1 MTKKTAI
8 IMAIVVITISLM
20 IIFPS
25 ESYLE
30 ALKMGGGAF

>member
-1 MTKKTAI
+1 MSTKTAI
-8 IMAIVVITISLM
+8 IMAIVVILILM
-20 IIFPS
+20 VIIFPS